1 MPVPKYYQFF
11 PSILDCL
18 ADGKEHNLK
27 EVAEYCANKFNLS
40 DEDKREALPSGQP
53 TYLNRVGWARTY
65 LKKAGVIDRTS
76 RSVYVITDL
85 GEEAVKNG
93 SSNVILNICA
103 DLIPLMSFQ
112 IPRIL
117 SRTIAST

>member
-40 DEDKREALPSGQP
+40 DEDKREACRAG
-53 TYLNRVGWARTY
+53 NRH
-65 LKKAGVIDRTS
+65 I
-76 RSVYVITDL
+76 
-85 GEEAVKNG
+85 
-93 SSNVILNICA
+93 
-103 DLIPLMSFQ
+103 
-112 IPRIL
+112 
-117 SRTIAST
+117 

>member
-40 DEDKREALPSGQP
+40 AVSYTHLDVYKRQ
-53 TYLNRVGWARTY
+53 R
-65 LKKAGVIDRTS
+65 
-76 RSVYVITDL
+76 
-85 GEEAVKNG
+85 
-93 SSNVILNICA
+93 
-103 DLIPLMSFQ
+103 
-112 IPRIL
+112 
-117 SRTIAST
+117 